1 MASTARSNEPDPASR
16 AIGAGTPLS
25 PSSARPNLPSATP
38 PPPAASLKGS
48 PAPLAYILIRWLFRF
63 VLGVFYSSV
72 VVEGEDNIPPDGVPC
87 MLCANHSNSLTD
99 ALLLVTTVPPS
110 RRSLLRLTAKDT
122 QFGRGTF
129 SSWLI
134 EKAGTLPIK
143 RPKDHLG
150 QKVDNSIVF
159 EKLIQA
165 LEDQGDMICMFPEG
179 LSRYHPEIAPLKQG
193 VARLVSD
200 TLTRAQ
206 LRGDPEFRLAVQTV
220 SCTYMHRGNFRSDVL
235 VTFHPPIYVS
245 AATHPDLVA
254 PPPRR
259 RRSSLAVPPAA
270 AVPPPPTDVP
280 EEEKW
285 TPHELAIRAL
295 TSSIGTSIRSGI
307 LDAPS
312 WAFLRLANTCRRLYA
327 PLGTRLSLG
336 DHVRL
341 TQRFVDALAGK
352 RAVRRWE
359 ESGDGRDWER
369 KRGEKKAR
377 ASEVWR
383 TPMREKGRSEGF
395 LEIGS
400 TPKGSVDGGETS
412 DGEMVSVDEEE
423 EELQALLRDLKA
435 RFVWFIRSD
444 RTGADAGSCSQTY
457 QDLLYLHGI
466 KDDRVRN
473 SRLLRRRTLLKR
485 LFVRAATSALLLA
498 VSIPGL
504 VLWAPVFVMAKRESA
519 KMVRKGP
526 AWDTYDEVAQT
537 KLVYGLGV
545 GVLVLSVC
553 TLLTLRW
560 TPLNLVFFPV
570 LMWLTLRFL
579 EDLASSLRALLAL
592 LRLLLLGKRQL
603 LMLRSMRDGLRERV
617 ERVAVGRAGLPRDA
631 GVFVN
636 ERERRWDRV
645 GLGRI
650 ELGVGGWVGFFDP
663 RRRRKKDW
671 NEALKLFDQTEYAE
685 DDAAAP
691 GGNKGE

>member
-1 MASTARSNEPDPASR
+1 MASTAHSNRPEPSGL
-16 AIGAGTPLS
+16 AIGAGTPFT
-25 PSSARPNLPSATP
+25 PSRARPDLPSATP
-38 PPPAASLKGS
+38 PPPAASLTGS
-48 PAPLAYILIRWLFRF
+48 PAPPAYILIRWLFRF
-63 VLGVFYSSV
+63 VLGVFYSSI

-110 RRSLLRLTAKDT
+110 KRSLLRLTAKDT

-150 QKVDNSIVF
+150 QKVDNSVVF

-254 PPPRR
+254 PRR
-259 RRSSLAVPPAA
+259 RPSLDGGPRSS
-270 AVPPPPTDVP
+270 VPPPPTDVP
-280 EEEKW
+280 EER
-285 TPHELAIRAL
+285 TPHERAIRSL

-312 WAFLRLANTCRRLYA
+312 WSYIRLANTCRRLYA
-327 PLGTRLSLG
+327 PLGTKLSLG

-352 RAVRRWE
+352 MAVRRWE
-359 ESGDGRDWER
+359 ESEEERDRVR
-369 KRGEKKAR
+369 KTDEKKGR
-377 ASEVWR
+377 ASEVWK
-383 TPMREKGRSEGF
+383 TPMREKNSSEGYSGVG
-395 LEIGS
+395 I
-400 TPKGSVDGGETS
+400 TPNASVDAGDTS
-412 DGEMVSVDEEE
+412 DGGMMTVDDDDD
-423 EELQALLRDLKA
+423 ELQALLRDLKA
-435 RFVWFIRSD
+435 RY
-444 RTGADAGSCSQTY
+444 TY

-504 VLWAPVFVMAKRESA
+504 VLWVPVFVVAKREST
-519 KMVRKGP
+519 KMVKKGP

-537 KLVYGLGV
+537 KLVYGFLTGVFVLG
-545 GVLVLSVC
+545 LC
-553 TLLTLRW
+553 TLLSLRF
-560 TPLNLVFFPV
+560 TPFNLVFFPL

-617 ERVAVGRAGLPRDA
+617 ERVAVDRAGLPRDA
-631 GVFVN
+631 GVFVR

-685 DDAAAP
+685 DDPAALS
-691 GGNKGE
+691 GNKGD

>member
-1 MASTARSNEPDPASR
+1 
-16 AIGAGTPLS
+16 
-25 PSSARPNLPSATP
+25 
-38 PPPAASLKGS
+38 
-48 PAPLAYILIRWLFRF
+48 
-63 VLGVFYSSV
+63 
-72 VVEGEDNIPPDGVPC
+72 

-110 RRSLLRLTAKDT
+110 KRSLLRLTAKDT

-150 QKVDNSIVF
+150 QKVDNSVVF

-254 PPPRR
+254 PRR
-259 RRSSLAVPPAA
+259 RPSLDSGPRSD
-270 AVPPPPTDVP
+270 VPPPPTDVP
-280 EEEKW
+280 EER
-285 TPHELAIRAL
+285 TPHERAIRSL

-312 WAFLRLANTCRRLYA
+312 WSYIRLANTCRRLYA
-327 PLGTRLSLG
+327 PLGTKLSLG
-336 DHVRL
+336 DH
-341 TQRFVDALAGK
+341 RFVDALAGK
-352 RAVRRWE
+352 MAVRRWE
-359 ESGDGRDWER
+359 ESEEERDRVR
-369 KRGEKKAR
+369 KTDEKKGR
-377 ASEVWR
+377 ASEVWK
-383 TPMREKGRSEGF
+383 TPMREKNSSEGYSGVG
-395 LEIGS
+395 I
-400 TPKGSVDGGETS
+400 TPNASVDAGDTS
-412 DGEMVSVDEEE
+412 DGGMMTVDDDDD
-423 EELQALLRDLKA
+423 ELQALLRDLKA
-435 RFVWFIRSD
+435 RYV
-444 RTGADAGSCSQTY
+444 A
-457 QDLLYLHGI
+457 LLPQRETLTFFTFTASKARPPGH
-466 KDDRVRN
+466 DRVRN

-504 VLWAPVFVMAKRESA
+504 VLWVPVFVVAKREST
-519 KMVRKGP
+519 KMVKKGP
-526 AWDTYDEVAQT
+526 AWDTYDELTKNRWRPRQVAQT
-537 KLVYGLGV
+537 KLVYGFLTGVFVLG
-545 GVLVLSVC
+545 LC
-553 TLLTLRW
+553 TLLSLRF
-560 TPLNLVFFPV
+560 TPFNLVFFPL

-617 ERVAVGRAGLPRDA
+617 ERVAVDRAGLPRDA
-631 GVFVN
+631 GVFVR

-685 DDAAAP
+685 DDPAALS
-691 GGNKGE
+691 GNKGD